1 MLSCVPLLGG
11 KEPGG
16 GVRSVS
22 VVRRCAM
29 KKLLAAV
36 VLVAIPLALHADVV
50 ELTTG
55 EKFEGKI
62 ISKDESGVTLKVPF
76 GLIIIEQK
84 FIKAVHEGK
93 ADTGKKDD
101 GAGKKDKDRG
111 SKETELEER
120 KLKTRVSRWMNSR
133 NKLICSKCGGD
144 GKKKCTAC
152 GGTGQQYADPYNKTT
167 RG

>member
-1 MLSCVPLLGG
+1 
-11 KEPGG
+11 
-16 GVRSVS
+16 
-22 VVRRCAM
+22 M

-36 VLVAIPLALHADVV
+36 VLVVIPVMLHADVV

-76 GLIIIEQK
+76 GLIIIENK
-84 FIKAVHEGK
+84 FIKSIDEGK
-93 ADTGKKDD
+93 A
-101 GAGKKDKDRG
+101 GAAAKEDSADEDKDKD

-120 KLKTRVSRWMNSR
+120 QLKARVLRWMNSR

-144 GKKKCTAC
+144 GKNKCTEC
-152 GGTGQQYADPYNKTT
+152 KGTGQQYSDPYNKTT

>member
-1 MLSCVPLLGG
+1 
-11 KEPGG
+11 
-16 GVRSVS
+16 
-22 VVRRCAM
+22 M

-36 VLVAIPLALHADVV
+36 ALIVIPVLVHADVV

-62 ISKDESGVTLKVPF
+62 ISRDESGVTLKVPF
-76 GLIIIEQK
+76 GKIIIENK
-84 FIKAVHEGK
+84 FIKSVQEEK
-93 ADTGKKDD
+93 TGGDKKED
-101 GAGKKDKDRG
+101 AAEKKGNDQD